1 MLKGIDINSNN
12 WVSDWQKV
20 KDSGIQVVIN
30 KATEGTYY
38 TDKYLSYRQNI
49 CKQLEILFGVY
60 HFAGHQDVSSEVN
73 AFIGY
78 ISGMVFDT
86 IHWLDIEQ
94 PPESYSWEW
103 DKQTAVNFTNQFI
116 SLFISRTGKKIGV
129 YTNKWLYENYLKGN
143 IDPNTK
149 LWIAAYGL
157 SSTPYAN
164 TSWQYS
170 ASGFVPGIDGNVDL
184 NWFAEDI
191 LAGSGEYTPPI
202 SNEDKL
208 KEQIKALQYNLNID
222 YNAGLAVDGI
232 AGPATMAALRG
243 IQDIIVKGHKSHVIL
258 WIQQKLAMYGYLKVG
273 TYTEMIYDESTFQA
287 VTNLQKNWQRSTDG
301 ILGPETWSIFLTPGH

>member
-1 MLKGIDINSNN
+1 MRENYDAELCEEKHEQIKEKLDLHDKRLNN
-12 WVSDWQKV
+12 HSDRLDRLEQ
-20 KDSGIQVVIN
+20 N
-30 KATEGTYY
+30 ETENRTEIKNLIKKM
-38 TDKYLSYRQNI
+38 DDFIQNI

-157 SSTPYAN
+157 SSNPYAN

-170 ASGFVPGIDGNVDL
+170 ASGFVPGVDGNVDL
-184 NWFAEDI
+184 DLFVKDI
-191 LAGSGEYTPPI
+191 LTGAGGSTPP
-202 SNEDKL
+202 SPSVDKL
-208 KEQIKALQYNLNID
+208 KEQIEALQYNLNID
-222 YNAGLAVDGI
+222 YYVDIEKTGLVY
-232 AGPATMAALRG
+232 PELFS
-243 IQDIIVKGHKSHVIL
+243 IINGKAK
-258 WIQQKLAMYGYLKVG
+258 
-273 TYTEMIYDESTFQA
+273 
-287 VTNLQKNWQRSTDG
+287 
-301 ILGPETWSIFLTPGH
+301 